1 MEKTSEV
8 PKNKGGRPKGTTAET
23 RAKRLWSMAIKKHLL
38 KNKKDVRELVEA
50 LVTRGKAGDVPAL
63 KEIGDRIEGKTVQA
77 IEGAGGGAVKIILV
91 KGDDKI

>member
-1 MEKTSEV
+1 M
-8 PKNKGGRPKGTTAET
+8 
-23 RAKRLWSMAIKKHLL
+23 
-38 KNKKDVRELVEA
+38 
-50 LVTRGKAGDVPAL
+50 VTRGKAGDVPAL